1 MKTYAIA
8 LLPGDGV
15 GSEVTRAARE
25 TLLAVSER
33 FERNFAFSC
42 DYEIGTGDP
51 KFASVQLPIGIGDS
65 LYTLI
70 VHGQA
75 FALAGGDT
83 FDFAAHGFANGVAQ
97 FRVADIEASAGLD
110 PSNAAAFPTG
120 LTFTTA
126 GTFTGTMTPLCR
138 STPLPDHAKSP
149 VGRGLSP
156 CLSQ

>member
-1 MKTYAIA
+1 TFF
-8 LLPGDGV
+8 
-15 GSEVTRAARE
+15 
-25 TLLAVSER
+25 VSVIPNVMI
-33 FERNFAFSC
+33 FIDPTVSLGF
-42 DYEIGTGDP
+42 DYEIGTSDP

-75 FALAGGDT
+75 FALADS
-83 FDFAAHGFANGVAQ
+83 
-97 FRVADIEASAGLD
+97 EASAGLD

-120 LTFTTA
+120 LTFTAA

>member
-1 MKTYAIA
+1 MIFID
-8 LLPGDGV
+8 P
-15 GSEVTRAARE
+15 
-25 TLLAVSER
+25 AVSLG
-33 FERNFAFSC
+33 F
-42 DYEIGTGDP
+42 DYEIGIGNP

-75 FALAGGDT
+75 FGLAGGDT

-120 LTFTTA
+120 LTFTAA

-138 STPLPDHAKSP
+138 STPLPHQANAP
-149 VGRGLSP
+149 IGRGLSP
-156 CLSQ
+156 CLAQ